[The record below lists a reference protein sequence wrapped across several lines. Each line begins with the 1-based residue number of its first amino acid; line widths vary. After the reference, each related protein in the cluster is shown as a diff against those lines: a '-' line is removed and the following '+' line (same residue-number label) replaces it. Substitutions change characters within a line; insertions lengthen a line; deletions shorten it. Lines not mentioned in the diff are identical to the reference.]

1 MADFGPEQD
10 SIELAI
16 RCVEQIHRCIEKAAA
31 KAERDPGGAKVL
43 QQSAR
48 KLFTELRG
56 TQATVEELADSIKRP
71 SEMASARK

>member
-16 RCVEQIHRCIEKAAA
+16 RCVEQIHRCIKKAAA
-31 KAERDPGGAKVL
+31 KAERDPGGAKVV

-48 KLFTELRG
+48 RLFTELRG
-56 TQATVEELADSIKRP
+56 TQATVEELADSIRRP
-71 SEMASARK
+71 SEIASARK